1 MTLLLLST
9 LAAMAG
15 VPKASS
21 ELKNDKGKMPVDLAF
36 DGLLSTAW
44 AEADKG
50 PGEGQ
55 WVEIDLGKVMDLRGV
70 SVWAGDLSEGE
81 RSFKESSRPKVL
93 HIEVDGKPMGDPARV
108 RDEINRVDVK
118 LSGTGRKI
126 RVVFDEVYTGYV
138 YNDLYV
144 AEIAVNFPE
153 NDPDQ
158 TKRLDAW
165 VESKDAAK
173 KAEAFKAQL
182 DASFDI
188 CQKAEG
194 DTKDAFRFIER
205 AVSDGPAFVHEQI
218 MKTVPAGFRAQAVRS
233 SGRARKALRL
243 LKDANG
249 IPALRMAALRATGE
263 DAAEL
268 EGHVE
273 ALEAYNE
280 LIGGRNRTNVR
291 YWGESGFVPG
301 ALRSFGEPM
310 GIEIDRNGRVLV
322 ADIGN
327 NRIQAFSDEGR
338 PERQWG
344 LAMDITNV
352 WFQGTRKWYASGAN
366 GSEEPGGWTNPLDV
380 TLIPGKEADGFAAI
394 DALGRIQI
402 VDAGGNTKIGWKVET
417 KRKPEPGVGGE
428 AYLSYLP
435 KKKALLAVMRDE
447 GIIYNLESEELG
459 RFKFSGGVPNAVEI
473 GKKGQIF
480 VAEGREVVLY
490 NHDGF
495 RHGAVIFY
503 QDLNEGF
510 EDMDISLDELGRI
523 WVLTDTGHV
532 HVFAK
537 PGKKEFSMKVIDRP
551 LKHPRFAVRQDVVY
565 IVSDDEIERI
575 DVAQMRLD
583 EAAKAAEAGK

>member
-1 MTLLLLST
+1 
-9 LAAMAG
+9 
-15 VPKASS
+15 
-21 ELKNDKGKMPVDLAF
+21 
-36 DGLLSTAW
+36 
-44 AEADKG
+44 
-50 PGEGQ
+50 
-55 WVEIDLGKVMDLRGV
+55 
-70 SVWAGDLSEGE
+70 
-81 RSFKESSRPKVL
+81 
-93 HIEVDGKPMGDPARV
+93 
-108 RDEINRVDVK
+108 
-118 LSGTGRKI
+118 
-126 RVVFDEVYTGYV
+126 
-138 YNDLYV
+138 
-144 AEIAVNFPE
+144 
-153 NDPDQ
+153 
-158 TKRLDAW
+158 
-165 VESKDAAK
+165 
-173 KAEAFKAQL
+173 
-182 DASFDI
+182 
-188 CQKAEG
+188 
-194 DTKDAFRFIER
+194 
-205 AVSDGPAFVHEQI
+205 
-218 MKTVPAGFRAQAVRS
+218 
-233 SGRARKALRL
+233 
-243 LKDANG
+243 
-249 IPALRMAALRATGE
+249 MAALRATGE

-268 EGHVE
+268 AGHVE

-352 WFQGTRKWYASGAN
+352 WFQGARKWYASGAN

-402 VDAGGNTKIGWKVET
+402 VDAEGNTKIGWKVET

-447 GIIYNLESEELG
+447 GIIYSLESEELG

-565 IVSDDEIERI
+565 IVSDDQIERI